1 MRCNTVLSLNVSKTA
16 ISAEISSEA
25 TTGDGF
31 TRKPMAKFTID
42 VAGSIVLVAAQARF
56 LP

>member
-1 MRCNTVLSLNVSKTA
+1 MRCNTVLLLTVSKTA